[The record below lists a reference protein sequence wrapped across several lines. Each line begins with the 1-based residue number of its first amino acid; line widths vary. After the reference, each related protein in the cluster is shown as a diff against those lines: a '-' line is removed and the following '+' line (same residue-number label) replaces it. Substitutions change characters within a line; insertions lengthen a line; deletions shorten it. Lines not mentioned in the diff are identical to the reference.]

1 MENNQAVAAISP
13 GCAQEGA
20 EENPKPHTKF
30 YMILI
35 FTPPKKTRLLRKC
48 VCACVRCRPAAVIDV
63 QRSVV
68 CSDMRLAFLKS
79 VWQTLL
85 IVPCV

>member
-13 GCAQEGA
+13 GCAQGGA

-35 FTPPKKTRLLRKC
+35 FTPPPKKTPIAKKMCLC
-48 VCACVRCRPAAVIDV
+48 VCEMSASRRY
-63 QRSVV
+63 
-68 CSDMRLAFLKS
+68 
-79 VWQTLL
+79 
-85 IVPCV
+85 